1 MPGKAAK
8 VRLSEKQMDIL
19 RKISREATASVRLVQ
34 RSRII
39 LLGFEGLLNEE
50 IAREVSVN
58 QRQVGR
64 WRRRWQESF
73 DALISIECSE
83 SMAALRSAIEE
94 VLSDA
99 PRAGSPGTFSA
110 EQVTQIIA
118 IACESPANSGRPI
131 NYWTAREIADEAQ
144 KRGVVKS
151 ISARQVSRYLKA
163 AALQPH
169 RCRYWLNTKE
179 KDPDVFQAQ
188 VEIVCQTYLEAPELY
203 FQHHTHTV
211 STDEMTSIQ
220 ALERTAE
227 PIPMQPNHP
236 ERIESEYKRH
246 STVCLMGNWEV
257 VEGQMIA
264 PTIRAT
270 RTNTD
275 FLWHIA
281 HTIQTDPDA
290 NWVFLVDRLNIHCS
304 EELVKYVAD
313 IEKIAQSTLG
323 QKNRCGI
330 LKSMASRQEF
340 LSDKSHRVRFVYLPL
355 HSSWLNQIERI
366 FGIVR
371 GRVLRRGSFH
381 STAELKHRMQEFIT
395 YFNNT
400 FATPFDWTYTGRPLT
415 TKRDSRPKTWKEK
428 WAAKQ
433 HFKKTSL
440 AMAH

>member
-39 LLGFEGLLNEE
+39 LFGFEGLLNEE
-50 IAREVSVN
+50 IAGEVSVN

-73 DALISIECSE
+73 DALINIECSE
-83 SMAALRSAIEE
+83 SAAALRSAIEE

-99 PRAGSPGTFSA
+99 PRAGSPEIFTA

-118 IACESPANSGRPI
+118 IACEPPANSDRPI

-220 ALERTAE
+220 ALECTAE
-227 PIPMQPNHP
+227 PIPIQPDHP

-246 STVCLMGNWEV
+246 GTVCLLGNWEV

-281 HTIQTDPDA
+281 HTTQIDPDA
-290 NWVFLVDRLNIHCS
+290 NWVFIVDRLNIHCC
-304 EELVKYVAD
+304 EELVKYAAD
-313 IEKIAQSTLG
+313 LEKIAQSTLG
-323 QKNRCGI
+323 QK
-330 LKSMASRQEF
+330 KSLRNPQIDGVASGVSVRQKSPSPLCLPAIAFVMAEPDRKNFRHRARSRSASRKFPLNRGAET
-340 LSDKSHRVRFVYLPL
+340 SHA
-355 HSSWLNQIERI
+355 
-366 FGIVR
+366 GIHH
-371 GRVLRRGSFH
+371 LF
-381 STAELKHRMQEFIT
+381 Q
-395 YFNNT
+395 
-400 FATPFDWTYTGRPLT
+400 
-415 TKRDSRPKTWKEK
+415 
-428 WAAKQ
+428 
-433 HFKKTSL
+433 
-440 AMAH
+440 